1 MHQEIARAGLMIGCL
16 LLVGGVPLLLFSQ
29 PGTAEYVITI
39 FTVLL
44 GAVFIVVI
52 GITVRRRQR

>member
-1 MHQEIARAGLMIGCL
+1 MIGCL